1 MKIVNKFQQGGAMP
15 VDAPA
20 PEAAPAGAQ
29 QDPMAMIVEL
39 FVNGLQ
45 NQDCQALAQGA
56 EMFLSLI
63 QQAQAPAPVDAAPQ
77 GQPVFRK
84 GGKMYRK

>member
-1 MKIVNKFQQGGAMP
+1 MP
-15 VDAPA
+15 VAAPA
-20 PEAAPAGAQ
+20 PEVAPAEA

-39 FVNGLQ
+39 FVTGLQ

-56 EMFLSLI
+56 EIFLGLI